1 MNEKLIRFERNCGAA
16 SVANETIKFC
26 IKEVD
31 KRKEE
36 KLTLEILASLSL
48 HGGNLNLNHFF
59 KYKIYMIVNVESVPS
74 RPT

>member
-1 MNEKLIRFERNCGAA
+1 MNEKFVSKETVEPRRWQ
-16 SVANETIKFC
+16 SETIKFG

-31 KRKEE
+31 KRQEE
-36 KLTLEILASLSL
+36 KLTLEMLASLSL